1 MGTFGELDLLDGRER
16 TRPPTVGECADEG
29 FGTSRRAGAPFA
41 NNGSVAHMS
50 RETLSKIIRRWSDE
64 GLPPSIFWK
73 DYYDRLER
81 PQETRKVTR
90 KNSSAL
96 ISHSPCAAVFFMT
109 VTGEDAAP
117 PLNVIA
123 QLV

>member
-1 MGTFGELDLLDGRER
+1 MDLNPWASSVSSAFLMAVNRRDRQ
-16 TRPPTVGECADEG
+16 PLGECADEG

-96 ISHSPCAAVFFMT
+96 ISHSPYV
-109 VTGEDAAP
+109 
-117 PLNVIA
+117 PLFS
-123 QLV
+123 L